1 MNRDFNTMD
10 KGLSSQA
17 LAKFFLCMILML
29 ASPISFFIML
39 AYLPLIVKRIKNEEL
54 VLEEGLEGFPAIR
67 KMLNIESCRSSGK
80 FQIFTQI

>member
-17 LAKFFLCMILML
+17 LAKFFLGMILVL

-54 VLEEGLEGFPAIR
+54 VFEEGLEGYSNYKKNVKYRILPFIW
-67 KMLNIESCRSSGK
+67 
-80 FQIFTQI
+80 

>member
-1 MNRDFNTMD
+1 MNQDFNTMG

-17 LAKFFLCMILML
+17 LAKFFLGMIMVL

-54 VLEEGLEGFPAIR
+54 VLEEGLEGYSDSFARLQP
-67 KMLNIESCRSSGK
+67 S
-80 FQIFTQI
+80 